1 MSPGTSV
8 VVGYDGSEES
18 ERALAWAAEEAAL
31 RRLPLTVCHA
41 WHWPYPVTYIDH
53 EGTAIVRRMGQ
64 HVLDHGVSLARALR
78 PGLKVHGRLL
88 DGPAHAALVHAAA
101 DAEVIVVGGRDEP
114 APGSTALRLPEHADR
129 PVVVVR
135 PAGRRSG
142 EIVAG
147 ADGSAAGDAALGF
160 AFEEAALRGRCVRAV
175 YGCWEPGAGGGR
187 DLALFHDADAVR
199 RERGALLERA
209 VAPWLA
215 KYPQVDARTSLVVE
229 PPRKALLDAAQTAA
243 LVVVGDR
250 GTGGFDALRLGT
262 TSGTVLRYA
271 PCAVAVVPS
280 LRAGRPSGR
289 E

>member
-31 RRLPLTVCHA
+31 RRLPLLVCHA

-64 HVLDHGVSLARALR
+64 HVLDHGVGLARALR
-78 PGLKVHGRLL
+78 PGPEVHGRLL
-88 DGPAHAALVHAAA
+88 DGPASAALVNAAA
-101 DAEVIVVGGRDEP
+101 DAEVIVVGCRDEP
-114 APGSTALRLPEHADR
+114 APGSTALRLPEHAGR

-135 PAGRRSG
+135 PAGWRSG

-147 ADGSAAGDAALGF
+147 VDGSAAGDAALGF
-160 AFEEAALRGRCVRAV
+160 AFEEAALRGRSVRAV
-175 YGCWEPGAGGGR
+175 YGCWEPGAEGGR
-187 DLALFHDADAVR
+187 DLALFHDAVR
-199 RERGALLERA
+199 RDRGALLERA

-215 KYPQVDARTSLVVE
+215 KYPQVDARTSLMVE
-229 PPRKALLDAAQTAA
+229 SPRKALLDAAQTAA

-250 GTGGFDALRLGT
+250 GTGGFDALRLGA

-271 PCAVAVVPS
+271 PCSVAVVPS
-280 LRAGRPSGR
+280 PRAGRPNGR
-289 E
+289 V